1 MREQIIETKSWKLA
15 SSECSRKLNPEP
27 AVEETEIQLEW

>member
-1 MREQIIETKSWKLA
+1 MREQIIETKSWKLV

-27 AVEETEIQLEW
+27 AEETEIQFEL